1 MSSSKASTAS
11 SPRRLAS
18 QPPPSPATN
27 IFLFLVAFRI
37 LNALAVRTFFQPDEF
52 FQSLEPAWQIAFGK
66 DQGAWITWVGWQCC
80 RERHYGVKSLIAFM
94 YGYQQEW
101 HHQLRSSLH
110 PLFFAAV
117 YKAVDLLASTLR
129 LTAATRAELLIAG
142 PKITQAVIA
151 AIGDFYTWKLAT
163 RVYGKNS
170 RGAWTTV
177 CGCTMIWLG

>member
-1 MSSSKASTAS
+1 
-11 SPRRLAS
+11 
-18 QPPPSPATN
+18 
-27 IFLFLVAFRI
+27 
-37 LNALAVRTFFQPDEF
+37 
-52 FQSLEPAWQIAFGK
+52 
-66 DQGAWITWVGWQCC
+66 
-80 RERHYGVKSLIAFM
+80 M

-117 YKAVDLLASTLR
+117 YKAVDFLATTLR

-142 PKITQAVIA
+142 PKTAQAVIA

-163 RVYGKNS
+163 RVYGKDS

-177 CGCTMIWLG
+177 WDCTLIWLG

>member
-1 MSSSKASTAS
+1 MSSSMAS

-18 QPPPSPATN
+18 QPPPSLATN
-27 IFLFLVAFRI
+27 IFLFLVAFRL

-66 DQGAWITWVGWQCC
+66 GQGAWVTWVSWYRSC
-80 RERHYGVKSLIAFM
+80 RGQSWNRSLIALVSGF
-94 YGYQQEW
+94 QQEW

-110 PLFFAAV
+110 PLFFAAI
-117 YKAVDLLASTLR
+117 YKIVHFLATTLH
-129 LTAATRAELLIAG
+129 LSAATRAELLITG
-142 PKITQAVIA
+142 PKTAQAVIA

-163 RVYGKNS
+163 RIYGKDS

-177 CGCTMIWLG
+177 CGCAA